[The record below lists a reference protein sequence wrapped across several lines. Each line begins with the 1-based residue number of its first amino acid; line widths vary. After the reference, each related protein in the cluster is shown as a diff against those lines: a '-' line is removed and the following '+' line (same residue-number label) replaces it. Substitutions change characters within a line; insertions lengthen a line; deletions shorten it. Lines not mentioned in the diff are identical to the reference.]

1 VFVLTTESKAAAAVR
16 IGAGLAL
23 EKRGE
28 LSGLLRPCFARTQV
42 WLQAGRYVAAVM
54 SDLPERNGWSIARFC
69 GDATPDKT
77 QRLLNHASWDTLGA
91 MSAVRRF
98 AVAGLDGAARRNRRA
113 GGMRAGVLD
122 ETGQEK
128 QGTAT
133 AGVKRQYMGCAGR
146 VANGINTVHLS
157 YVRQGTGHAL
167 IGARQWIPR
176 EQVTDPVASLVTG
189 LPPDLRFRTKGQLA
203 IDICADVYADGVT
216 FDFILGDEVYGA
228 SPDLREYLESRGQA
242 YVLRVASNF
251 TVTIV
256 GGTAVTCAQAV
267 KTLLK
272 DRRAWEVR
280 SAGKG
285 SKGQRWYAWAWIGTG
300 SAEHSLLV
308 RRHLKTGELAFHYCY
323 VPEGQ
328 PSGKARLIRA
338 AGLRWPA
345 GEGFEFGKDCF
356 GLDQCQARLYTAIL
370 RHIVLVMAALAICAV
385 AAALLRARTDT
396 QAPPPSAPGQA
407 PPADPGMIP
416 LTVPEIRRILAALT
430 ARPMPPPLVIH
441 WDAWTRRH
449 QARARWYHQ
458 RARLKRD
465 YALAS

>member
-1 VFVLTTESKAAAAVR
+1 LFVLTTESKAAAAVR
-16 IGAGLAL
+16 IGAAAAL
-23 EKRGE
+23 RERARLLE
-28 LSGLLRPCFARTQV
+28 SLRPCFARTQV
-42 WLQAGRYVAAVM
+42 WLQAGRYMAAVM
-54 SDLPERNGWSIARFC
+54 SDLPERNGWAIARFC

-77 QRLLNHASWDTLGA
+77 QRLLNHASWDTMAA
-91 MSAVRRF
+91 MSVVRRF
-98 AVAGLDGAARRNRRA
+98 AVAGLDDAARRNRRA
-113 GGMRAGVLD
+113 GGMAAGVLD
-122 ETGQEK
+122 ETGQQK
-128 QGTAT
+128 RGTAT

-157 YVRQGTGHAL
+157 YVRAGTGHAL

-176 EQVTDPVASLVTG
+176 EHIADPVTALAAG
-189 LPPDLRFRTKGQLA
+189 LPPGLRFRTKGQLA
-203 IDICADVYADGVT
+203 ADVLSEAYADGAA

-242 YVLRVASNF
+242 YVLRVASSF
-251 TVTIV
+251 TLTLA
-256 GGTAVTCAQAV
+256 GGTTMTCAQAV
-267 KTLLK
+267 KRLAE
-272 DRRAWEVR
+272 DSRAWEVR

-285 SKGQRWYAWAWIGTG
+285 SKGRRWYAWAWIGTG
-300 SAEHSLLV
+300 SREHSLLA
-308 RRHLKTGELAFHYCY
+308 RRHLKTGELAFCYCY

-338 AGLRWPA
+338 AGLRWPV
-345 GEGFEFGKDCF
+345 EEDFELGKDCF

-370 RHIVLVMAALAICAV
+370 RHVVLVMAALAVC
-385 AAALLRARTDT
+385 AAAAAALRARTDT
-396 QAPPPSAPGQA
+396 QAPPPAAPGQA

-449 QARARWYHQ
+449 QARSRWFHQ
-458 RARLKRD
+458 RAHLKRD
-465 YALAS
+465 YALVS